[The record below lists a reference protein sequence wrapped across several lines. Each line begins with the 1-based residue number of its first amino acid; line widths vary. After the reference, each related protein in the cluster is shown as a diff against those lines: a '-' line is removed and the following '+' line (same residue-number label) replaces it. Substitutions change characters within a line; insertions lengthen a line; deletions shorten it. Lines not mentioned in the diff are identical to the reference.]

1 MKLEHLISEVMDYLV
16 KIKKFY
22 LYLFIRLVESNNSSM
37 DKDFR

>member
-22 LYLFIRLVESNNSSM
+22 LHLFIRLVESNNSSM